1 MGGKFVI
8 KTDHISL
15 KYLLE
20 QKINTASQHK
30 GLSKL
35 LGLDYT
41 IEYKKGCENKVADAL
56 SRREETEG
64 KPYFNSNLCM
74 VSEIIPQWALDI
86 QRSYEGD
93 SWIENLKSKLT
104 QTEEGQQSHH
114 LTQYQELIRYKG
126 RICVG
131 GTGDWIKLVI
141 RELHD
146 SNLGGHSGIT
156 ATYQRVKRSFY
167 WPNLKQDI
175 HKFILSCEVCQMN
188 KPEHVHT
195 PGLLQPLPI
204 PDEAWSS
211 IGIDFIT
218 GLPKSE
224 GKEVILV
231 VVDRLTKYA
240 HFMALAHPFKASDV
254 AQVFMDTVYKLHGL
268 PLNIISDRDPVFTSK
283 FWKELMGKLGVKLN
297 MSTAY
302 HPQTDGQTERVNQC
316 LETYL
321 RCMTFEKQKNWVRY
335 PALAEWW

>member
-1 MGGKFVI
+1 M
-8 KTDHISL
+8 
-15 KYLLE
+15 
-20 QKINTASQHK
+20 
-30 GLSKL
+30 
-35 LGLDYT
+35 
-41 IEYKKGCENKVADAL
+41 
-56 SRREETEG
+56 
-64 KPYFNSNLCM
+64 
-74 VSEIIPQWALDI
+74 
-86 QRSYEGD
+86 
-93 SWIENLKSKLT
+93 
-104 QTEEGQQSHH
+104 
-114 LTQYQELIRYKG
+114 
-126 RICVG
+126 
-131 GTGDWIKLVI
+131 I

-335 PALAEWW
+335 LALAEWWYNSSYHRAIKMTPFEAL